1 MTNMR
6 GDNKIKVK
14 TETNICSVSQPFNL
28 LLLSLL
34 RLGDHS
40 QCVCTD
46 PRVLLTEAQTS

>member
-1 MTNMR
+1 MT
-6 GDNKIKVK
+6 KAI
-14 TETNICSVSQPFNL
+14 TESNICSVSQPFSL

-34 RLGDHS
+34 LLGDHS